1 MPTTRRQ
8 SQTQKNRVAA
18 IRSPSVSSI
27 RSPAGST
34 ASIFSPPS
42 GDESDSISACTG
54 DSRYKSIRPSILKQ
68 LAEDIEANGGIGAFI
83 KTDKTAKD
91 QRLCRLLNQD
101 EDTYGKRGDPLRRD
115 LQNKC
120 NYWIKLFQK
129 GRYSEKVLKRY
140 EVLSFEA
147 REALNKQETKK
158 KDSKEDSESLS
169 SSSSSSLSSVEDTKK
184 TAENTTSQEQEKPPV
199 QLKIPK
205 PQLVLYT
212 PKATVM
218 SSSPRKAIPNG
229 AFSIHVDLE
238 RPENNRE
245 VYVYEVDEIEGVGSY
260 RNKVYK
266 GFYILFQVDVRYPR
280 DDPRNA
286 WYTLKIISP
295 NQVLLKMPGC
305 HYAMQNNEDREQLNK
320 HLPESVSKSIDKKR
334 NDYAKR
340 RNNGEAGFKYLV
352 LTFPECQPGTE
363 IPVEL
368 TTTPIYEK
376 ATDEQWA
383 KFESFPI
390 PFRKDLSKDL
400 DISSMKCSSC
410 GSYPNVGKEV
420 WGGFALAMKD
430 TAPNQVGAV
439 DDSGESDVAAM
450 IRLRGGLF

>member
-1 MPTTRRQ
+1 
-8 SQTQKNRVAA
+8 
-18 IRSPSVSSI
+18 
-27 RSPAGST
+27 
-34 ASIFSPPS
+34 
-42 GDESDSISACTG
+42 
-54 DSRYKSIRPSILKQ
+54 
-68 LAEDIEANGGIGAFI
+68 
-83 KTDKTAKD
+83 
-91 QRLCRLLNQD
+91 
-101 EDTYGKRGDPLRRD
+101 
-115 LQNKC
+115 
-120 NYWIKLFQK
+120 
-129 GRYSEKVLKRY
+129 
-140 EVLSFEA
+140 
-147 REALNKQETKK
+147 
-158 KDSKEDSESLS
+158 
-169 SSSSSSLSSVEDTKK
+169 
-184 TAENTTSQEQEKPPV
+184 
-199 QLKIPK
+199 
-205 PQLVLYT
+205 
-212 PKATVM
+212 
-218 SSSPRKAIPNG
+218 
-229 AFSIHVDLE
+229 
-238 RPENNRE
+238 
-245 VYVYEVDEIEGVGSY
+245 
-260 RNKVYK
+260 
-266 GFYILFQVDVRYPR
+266 VDVRYPR